1 MMIWIDEFLSLFG
14 WDVQNT
20 QQVLT
25 DNTLNKTEQT
35 RINEIGLTNTRTDF
49 TLVNG
54 NVMLAFFDAK
64 SLDVNY
70 N

>member
-1 MMIWIDEFLSLFG
+1 MDRRVSVFVRVECTEHPTG
-14 WDVQNT
+14 AY
-20 QQVLT
+20 

-54 NVMLAFFDAK
+54 NVMLAF
-64 SLDVNY
+64 LMQRVWM
-70 N
+70 